1 MTMGG
6 HLARVAAQLSMD
18 AVRGRAKD
26 DWLALFT
33 EDAVV
38 EDPVGPSHFS
48 PDGTGHRGRD
58 ASLVHVRV
66 GKVLAFG

>member
-1 MTMGG
+1 MGAR
-6 HLARVAAQLSMD
+6 LARVAAQRSMD
-18 AVRGRAKD
+18 AIRRRAKV
-26 DWLALFT
+26 DWAVLFA

-48 PDGTGHRGRD
+48 PDDTGHRGRD

-66 GKVLAFG
+66 GEVLALG